1 MTHGDAL
8 RTLASHKGWPS
19 ISIYLHTHRTVA
31 EKEQDR
37 IRLKNL
43 LRSASDELVAGG
55 MAQSEAITAC
65 APAASLLEDDAFW
78 REGTEGLALFVADG
92 AVEIV
97 KLDTQVPEQA
107 VVGDRFYLRPLF
119 AAHQGERRFYALALD
134 KNGCRLFRGDGATI
148 EQVTLEGVPTSLAD
162 ELKYDQREE
171 SLQMSTFAGPQAT
184 AGAGR
189 SQGMFHGHGGEKDV
203 EKSDLERY
211 LRKVEKAVTKV
222 ACEDSAPLMLLGV
235 EYEIAAYRGLSTC
248 RTLVDAHVTGA
259 TDELPVHQIH
269 ALALA
274 TLEPHF
280 SARSQAAVAQVD
292 DKSGSA
298 VVTRDPARIVE
309 AAVAGR
315 VRILLLDDGVGPFGT
330 FDREAFSAD
339 VVCADAP
346 RLLRE
351 TPASAD
357 SPGACG
363 WDLVDLAAAETL
375 LQGGEVFA
383 FGGEDSPVTGVAALL
398 RY

>member
-8 RTLASHKGWPS
+8 RTLASHRGWPS
-19 ISIYLHTHRTVA
+19 ISIYLHTHRTVT

-43 LRSASDELVAGG
+43 LRSACDELVSGG
-55 MAQSEAITAC
+55 MAQPEATAAC
-65 APAASLLEDDAFW
+65 APASELLEDDAFW

-92 AVEIV
+92 AVEII
-97 KLDTQVPEQA
+97 KLDTQVPEQS

-119 AAHQGERRFYALALD
+119 AAHQGERRFHALALD

-148 EQVTLEGVPTSLAD
+148 DQIPLEGVPVSLAD

-203 EKSDLERY
+203 EKTDLERY
-211 LRKVEKAVTKV
+211 LRKVERAVTKI
-222 ACEDSAPLMLLGV
+222 ACEDSTPLVLLGV
-235 EYEIAAYRGLSTC
+235 EYEIAVYRALSTC
-248 RTLVDAHVTGA
+248 RTLIDEHVTGA
-259 TDELPVHQIH
+259 TDEMPIHQIH
-269 ALALA
+269 ALSLA
-274 TLEPHF
+274 ALEPHF
-280 SARSQAAVAQVD
+280 SAQSHAAVAQVD

-298 VVTRDPARIVE
+298 VVTRDPAQIVE

-315 VRILLLDDGVGPFGT
+315 VRILLLDDGIGPFGT
-330 FDREAFSAD
+330 FDREAFTAD
-339 VVCADAP
+339 IVCADAP
-346 RLLRE
+346 RMLRE
-351 TPASAD
+351 SPASAE
-357 SPGACG
+357 SSGACG

-383 FGGEDSPVTGVAALL
+383 FSGEDSPVSGVAALL